1 MCTKRSRDHQALKD
15 YIGILVDPWKY
26 SCQCLNNWSKT
37 CFYLFHLFIYFYLFI
52 YLFIYLCTYLFAYL
66 FISPFVIL
74 ERFQVL
80 KINIIQG
87 KCFLFNTT
95 NDLKIAPTSI
105 CKAAYQI
112 EMENFRAISV
122 LRSFLNMF
130 ERIICVLLFKI
141 CNST

>member
-1 MCTKRSRDHQALKD
+1 M
-15 YIGILVDPWKY
+15 
-26 SCQCLNNWSKT
+26 
-37 CFYLFHLFIYFYLFI
+37 
-52 YLFIYLCTYLFAYL
+52 
-66 FISPFVIL
+66 IL

-105 CKAAYQI
+105 CKAGYQI

-130 ERIICVLLFKI
+130 ERIICVLLFKYVTAHKTLYQKQFDFRGRLLP
-141 CNST
+141 NNATD